1 MFKGRAGR
9 SEYWWWVLFSFV
21 VQFFFS
27 FLLQLIDFN
36 DSAAGLE
43 NYGTAIVVTGYLVSL
58 VLLVPTLSVT
68 CRRLHDIGKSG
79 WWQLYMG
86 LAIALGWVLFFVGL
100 GGLVIAEIFS
110 DGNLLSIL
118 FWCVLLF
125 SLLFAVGVTI
135 RWITWLARESDHT
148 SNKYG

>member
-1 MFKGRAGR
+1 M
-9 SEYWWWVLFSFV
+9 
-21 VQFFFS
+21 
-27 FLLQLIDFN
+27 QLINFS

-43 NYGTAIVVTGYLVSL
+43 NYGTAIVVTGYLVSF

>member
-1 MFKGRAGR
+1 
-9 SEYWWWVLFSFV
+9 
-21 VQFFFS
+21 
-27 FLLQLIDFN
+27 
-36 DSAAGLE
+36 
-43 NYGTAIVVTGYLVSL
+43 
-58 VLLVPTLSVT
+58 
-68 CRRLHDIGKSG
+68 
-79 WWQLYMG
+79 MG

-135 RWITWLARESDHT
+135 RWITWLARKSDHT